1 MFGGCEGRLQRFDRK
16 RRRLAIAYL
25 LKGKAANTINNLRQ
39 KYDVKTATAI
49 AGHLTI
55 AGPCNTETPL
65 SQVQDVVAR
74 FAATLQPIPL
84 TIRGVETFLPI
95 SATCYLG
102 INPKE
107 PLKALH
113 DALVSQLNWTECYPY
128 HPHVTITEYL
138 TPARTEEAADQLQGL
153 NIHETDT
160 LDSLTL
166 LEKDFRG
173 TWCEID
179 RVLI

>member
-1 MFGGCEGRLQRFDRK
+1 MT
-16 RRRLAIAYL
+16 RLAIAYF
-25 LKGKAANTINNLRQ
+25 LKGKAANTINGLRQ

-55 AGPCNTETPL
+55 AGPCNAETPL
-65 SQVQDVVAR
+65 SQIQDVVAR
-74 FAATLQPIPL
+74 FATTLQPISL
-84 TIRGVETFLPI
+84 TISRVETFLPI

-102 INPKE
+102 ISPKE
-107 PLKALH
+107 PLKTLH

-166 LEKDFRG
+166 LEKGFRG

-179 RVLI
+179 RVLIRRA

>member
-1 MFGGCEGRLQRFDRK
+1 MTRLV
-16 RRRLAIAYL
+16 IAYL
-25 LKGKAANTINNLRQ
+25 LKGKAANTINGLRQ

-65 SQVQDVVAR
+65 SQIQGVVAR
-74 FAATLQPIPL
+74 FAATLQPITL
-84 TIRGVETFLPI
+84 TISGVETFLPI

-102 INPKE
+102 ISPKE

-113 DALVSQLNWTECYPY
+113 DALVSQLNWTESYPY

-138 TPARTEEAADQLQGL
+138 THAKTEEAADQLQNL

-166 LEKDFRG
+166 LKKDFRG

-179 RVLI
+179 KEARQI